1 MQNSGIFACR
11 NIYNLILR
19 SRRLELVGA
28 RKNGAREGDTQE
40 RGSSLSP
47 CVFFVRSFF
56 FLSPKY
62 FQGPAKQATTIV
74 DKIDGKSIPSSQ
86 IKDGKV
92 ACFGFN
98 IIVDELLLN
107 FGAKFQR

>member
-1 MQNSGIFACR
+1 MT
-11 NIYNLILR
+11 
-19 SRRLELVGA
+19 
-28 RKNGAREGDTQE
+28 RKE

-47 CVFFVRSFF
+47 RVFFVRSFF
-56 FLSPKY
+56 FSPKY

-74 DKIDGKSIPSSQ
+74 DKIDGKVIPSSQ